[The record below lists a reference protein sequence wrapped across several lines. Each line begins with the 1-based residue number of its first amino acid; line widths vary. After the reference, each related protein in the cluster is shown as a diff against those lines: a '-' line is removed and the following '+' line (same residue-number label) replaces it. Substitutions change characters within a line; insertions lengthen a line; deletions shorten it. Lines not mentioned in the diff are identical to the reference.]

1 MQAWKTRDI
10 LVVAIIGVAFGV
22 VFAAWNAI
30 WNVLAPVSG
39 VTPLPNF
46 LLYGMW
52 LMPAVLAP
60 LIVQKPGAAIFA
72 EVVAAAVSMFM
83 PGNTWSVD
91 VLLSGILQGA
101 AAEAVFALARYRNWS
116 LPVLSLAAIAS
127 AAAAWL
133 HDWAL
138 YYADT
143 SVDIQLLRGVVMA
156 ISAVVI
162 VAVGS
167 QLLVTALRRTG
178 VLQGLGA

>member
-22 VFAAWNAI
+22 VFAAWNLV
-30 WNVLAPVSG
+30 WNAFAPLTG
-39 VTPLPNF
+39 ATPLPNF

-60 LIVQKPGAAIFA
+60 LIVQKPGAALFA
-72 EVVAAAVSMFM
+72 EVVASAVSMFM

-91 VLLSGILQGA
+91 VLLSGVLQGA
-101 AAEAVFALARYRNWS
+101 AAEAVFAVVRYRNWS

-156 ISAVVI
+156 ISAVLI

-167 QLLVTALRRTG
+167 QLLAAALRRAG

>member
-60 LIVQKPGAAIFA
+60 LIVQKPGAAVFA

-156 ISAVVI
+156 VSAVLI